1 MKGKYITV
9 LDFGVGRVFQYE
21 NLEHF
26 EDGWNGND
34 KDDSDNIEWY
44 LGMIKGHRLKDCS
57 WMVHDDRRV
66 IVQTPHGA
74 IKQLQRDYDILGD
87 DITN

>member
-9 LDFGVGRVFQYE
+9 LDFEVGKVFQYE

-34 KDDSDNIEWY
+34 KDDRENIEWY
-44 LGMIKGHRLKDCS
+44 LTDIQGHRLS
-57 WMVHDDRRV
+57 NIEWMLHDDKEMV
-66 IVQTPHGA
+66 EQNPHGENG
-74 IKQLQRDYDILGD
+74 ILF
-87 DITN
+87 

>member
-1 MKGKYITV
+1 MEGKYITV
-9 LDFGVGRVFQYE
+9 LDYSDGNVYQYE

-44 LGMIKGHRLKDCS
+44 LTTVKGHRINNIEWILNKS
-57 WMVHDDRRV
+57 KE
-66 IVQTPHGA
+66 I
-74 IKQLQRDYDILGD
+74 IKE
-87 DITN
+87 

>member
-9 LDFGVGRVFQYE
+9 LDFEIGRVFQYE

-26 EDGWNGND
+26 KDGWNGND

-44 LGMIKGHRLKDCS
+44 LTTVKGHRLNNIE
-57 WMVHDDRRV
+57 WMVHDNNN
-66 IVQTPHGA
+66 
-74 IKQLQRDYDILGD
+74 ILHD
-87 DITN
+87 NITN

>member
-9 LDFGVGRVFQYE
+9 LDYSDGKIYQYE

-34 KDDSDNIEWY
+34 KVDGESIEWY
-44 LGMIKGHRLKDCS
+44 LTEVKGHRLNDIN
-57 WMVHDDRRV
+57 WMAHSDSR
-66 IVQTPHGA
+66 IWT
-74 IKQLQRDYDILGD
+74 DYSET
-87 DITN
+87 ITN

>member
-9 LDFGVGRVFQYE
+9 LDYSDGKIYQYE

-34 KDDSDNIEWY
+34 KVDGESIEWY
-44 LGMIKGHRLKDCS
+44 LTEVKGHRLNDIN
-57 WMVHDDRRV
+57 WMAHNESR
-66 IVQTPHGA
+66 IWT
-74 IKQLQRDYDILGD
+74 DYSET
-87 DITN
+87 ITN

>member
-9 LDFGVGRVFQYE
+9 LDYSDGKVYQYE

-26 EDGWNGND
+26 ENGWNEYD

-44 LGMIKGHRLKDCS
+44 LTEVKGHRLKDCN
-57 WMVHDDRRV
+57 WMLHDENR
-66 IVQTPHGA
+66 IWT
-74 IKQLQRDYDILGD
+74 DYSET
-87 DITN
+87 ITN

>member
-1 MKGKYITV
+1 MEGKYITV
-9 LDFGVGRVFQYE
+9 LDYEIGRVFQYE
-21 NLEHF
+21 NLKHF
-26 EDGWNGND
+26 IDGWNGND
-34 KDDSDNIEWY
+34 KDDSENIEWY

>member
-9 LDFGVGRVFQYE
+9 LDYSDGKVYHYE

-26 EDGWNGND
+26 ENGWNEND

-44 LGMIKGHRLKDCS
+44 LTEVKGHRLKDCN
-57 WMVHDDRRV
+57 WMLHDENR
-66 IVQTPHGA
+66 IWT
-74 IKQLQRDYDILGD
+74 DYSET
-87 DITN
+87 ITN

>member
-9 LDFGVGRVFQYE
+9 LDFEVGRVFQYE

-34 KDDSDNIEWY
+34 KDDSENIEWY
-44 LGMIKGHRLKDCS
+44 LTDIQGHNLNNCE

-66 IVQTPHGA
+66 IVQTPHGE
-74 IKQLQRDYDILGD
+74 IKQLQSLYDIFGND
-87 DITN
+87 TN

>member
-9 LDFGVGRVFQYE
+9 LDYEVGRVFQYE

-26 EDGWNGND
+26 EDGWKGND

-44 LGMIKGHRLKDCS
+44 LTTVKGHKLS
-57 WMVHDDRRV
+57 NIEWMVHDDKRIISNLDLTRE
-66 IVQTPHGA
+66 
-74 IKQLQRDYDILGD
+74 LDF
-87 DITN
+87 